1 MVQELAIEI
10 ENLKA
15 FVSDGASVMTSAKG
29 GVAAK
34 RRKYFA
40 SAIINIHYTC
50 YQLALIYA

>member
-34 RRKYFA
+34 RRKDFA
-40 SAIINIHYTC
+40 SAIINMHYTC